1 MENGKQTE
9 AVREY
14 YSAEKTAKVLNEVM
28 KDLEGAQ
35 TVFAYESTPGKKT
48 YGMVNRESTLVM
60 VHPDGDAFA
69 WLGRNSIPDAR
80 EIVERWAGIGNP
92 VMTITPEEMIRNVK
106 NEIGKLYNGE
116 TVCPAGTG
124 YNGYLYVYSPKLNMY
139 GYVNARYVS
148 SYTPSPVPA
157 PNYCPGYSCTVTG
170 TTHYLAL
177 RSAAAYDE
185 RNEIGRLYNGQ
196 TVEYIN
202 SGNGNYVYVYA
213 PTLNAYGY
221 VNRNYLCPF
230 V

>member
-1 MENGKQTE
+1 MNKLAALFSKALGIICAVMLLLVIGSCIQPVHAAYYTQEPTYTVCGTVNYLALRTE
-9 AVREY
+9 ARY
-14 YSAEKTAKVLNEVM
+14 
-28 KDLEGAQ
+28 D
-35 TVFAYESTPGKKT
+35 
-48 YGMVNRESTLVM
+48 
-60 VHPDGDAFA
+60 
-69 WLGRNSIPDAR
+69 
-80 EIVERWAGIGNP
+80 ER
-92 VMTITPEEMIRNVK
+92 